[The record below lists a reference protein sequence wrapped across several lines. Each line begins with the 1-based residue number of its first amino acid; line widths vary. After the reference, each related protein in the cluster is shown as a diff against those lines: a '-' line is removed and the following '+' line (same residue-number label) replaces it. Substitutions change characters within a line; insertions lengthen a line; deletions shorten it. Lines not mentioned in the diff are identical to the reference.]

1 MRSMGFSG
9 LIVLCLIGF
18 IEGPPTQTNAILS
31 PYKPPAPGK
40 LMIHS
45 TADSQALDLQTEIE
59 NGTLNEDIAK
69 ILETFAKNNL
79 QNIGKILVKIIGDFL
94 RKNPKTQHFADIA
107 EMAADVVVNHLAD
120 HISKRVYEVT
130 KDMRPEDLK
139 NVGKG
144 DLKKIVIGAI
154 LSSKEPFK
162 VAIARAIEKK
172 AEELKKKAAKWNE
185 ILGDISQDKIAKIP
199 GVDKELS
206 AAIRKLIESAGD
218 NLANEAYQKIK
229 SPGKDKI
236 IGKFVDHA
244 YNGAAALAKA
254 SGEKFGAIARAV
266 ADLQDTL
273 VKDFRSELESDF
285 TQNPFL

>member
-9 LIVLCLIGF
+9 LIVLCLLGF
-18 IEGPPTQTNAILS
+18 VGGAPIQTGVILS
-31 PYKPPAPGK
+31 PYKLPAPEK

-45 TADSQALDLQTEIE
+45 TADSQTLDLQTETE
-59 NGTLNEDIAK
+59 NGTSNEVIAK

-94 RKNPKTQHFADIA
+94 RKSPKTQYFADIA
-107 EMAADVVVNHLAD
+107 EMAAETVVNHLAD

-130 KDMRPEDLK
+130 KDVRYNDLK
-139 NVGKG
+139 NGGKG

-154 LSSKEPFK
+154 LSSKEPLK

-172 AEELKKKAAKWNE
+172 AEELKKKAGTWNE
-185 ILGDISQDKIAKIP
+185 NLADISQDKIAKIP

-206 AAIRKLIESAGD
+206 SAIRKLIVSAGD
-218 NLANEAYQKIK
+218 NLTNEAYQKIK

-254 SGEKFGAIARAV
+254 SGEKFGAIARVV
-266 ADLQDTL
+266 ADLQGIL
-273 VKDFRSELESDF
+273 IKDFIESDI
-285 TQNPFL
+285 TQNPFI